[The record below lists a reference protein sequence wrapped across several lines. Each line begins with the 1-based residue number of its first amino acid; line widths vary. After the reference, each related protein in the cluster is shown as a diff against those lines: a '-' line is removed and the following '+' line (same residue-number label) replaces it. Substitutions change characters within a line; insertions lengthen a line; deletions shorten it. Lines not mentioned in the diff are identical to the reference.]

1 MFQSRELTNLRRHD
15 AFAAYRRKVWEK
27 LEITP
32 FPHQAEWMLAAEGYT
47 LVDRQPESGEHAQ
60 LVQLPDGVVTSYACM
75 KRDGGAA
82 HVLTDLAAF
91 KAGKS
96 FSTAMFLSGYAAP
109 EVPGGAV
116 NVDLIGLEYDT
127 SEPEFDYLTD
137 FLLSDKGMCLEFDS
151 HRKNKKEGAMWIT
164 LKDGRAHFEVK
175 SYRASR
181 KSDSMKGKTRD
192 AYAFTEAY
200 QLPGLE
206 VYSRISQ
213 NLRQRDGHAIFA
225 TTPDRAWVTILH
237 DKAHGKDPYWH
248 CSCET
253 EASCNPY
260 TFDAAARDRD
270 DPDKG
275 GLMTRERFDIAW
287 RGKVKRHIG
296 MVYDYSKD
304 AQMFHPLNMPHLWKP
319 EAITLASEALQ

>member
-1 MFQSRELTNLRRHD
+1 MFLSRDVTNLRRHD
-15 AFAAYRRKVWEK
+15 AFTAYRRAVWQK
-27 LEITP
+27 LELVP
-32 FPHQAEWMLAAEGYT
+32 FPHQAEWMMASEGYT
-47 LVDRQPESGEHAQ
+47 LLDRAPEAGEHSQ
-60 LVQLPDGVVTSYACM
+60 LVRLPDGAVTAYACI
-75 KRDGGAA
+75 KREGGAA

-96 FSTAMFLSGYAAP
+96 FSLAMFGSGFAAP
-109 EVPGGAV
+109 DVPGGAA

-127 SEPEFDYLTD
+127 SEPEFDYLAD
-137 FLLSDKGMCLEFDS
+137 FLLGEKGMVLEYES
-151 HRKNKKEGAMWIT
+151 YRKNKKEGAMWIT
-164 LKDGRAHFEVK
+164 LKNGAHFEVK

-181 KSDSMKGKTRD
+181 RSDSMKGKTRD
-192 AYAFTEAY
+192 LYIFTEAY

-213 NLRQRDGHAIFA
+213 NLRQRDGFACFA

-248 CSCET
+248 CSCGT
-253 EASCNPY
+253 DASCNPY

-270 DPDKG
+270 DPAKG

-287 RGKVKRHIG
+287 GGKVKRHIG
-296 MVYDYSKD
+296 MVYDYEKD
-304 AQMFHPLNMPHLWKP
+304 AQMFTPLTMPHLWKP
-319 EAITLASEALQ
+319 DAIILASESIQ